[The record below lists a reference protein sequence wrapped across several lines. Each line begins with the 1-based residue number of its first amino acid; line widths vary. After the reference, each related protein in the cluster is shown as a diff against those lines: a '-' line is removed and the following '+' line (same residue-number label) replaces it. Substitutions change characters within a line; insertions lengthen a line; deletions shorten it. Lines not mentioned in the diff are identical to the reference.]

1 MKRNAVLVFACIIAL
16 ALSACTAML
25 GFWLGSTTQALARAS
40 DFLVISENLRMEKTS
55 TAQAVSD
62 GALKFTLVD
71 VDALSA
77 LPFLGSFSVGR
88 QAENTKQTIMNYFSR
103 HRPTPLSETQPFLA
117 WEPYMD
123 ADNLEVMKEW
133 YGHLL
138 ERDRR
143 AMKIISGSRADEP

>member
-1 MKRNAVLVFACIIAL
+1 MKQNTVLVFACIIAL
-16 ALSACTAML
+16 ALSVCTAML
-25 GFWLGSTTQALARAS
+25 GFWLGSNTQALARAS

-71 VDALSA
+71 ADALSA

-88 QAENTKQTIMNYFSR
+88 QAKNTKRTIMDYFSR
-103 HRPTPLSETQPFLA
+103 HQPTPLSKTHPFLE

-123 ADNLEVMKEW
+123 ADELADMKES
-133 YGHLL
+133 YGRML

-143 AMKIISGSRADEP
+143 AMEIISGSKTDEP

>member
-1 MKRNAVLVFACIIAL
+1 MKRNTVLVFACIIAL
-16 ALSACTAML
+16 ALSVCTARL
-25 GFWLGSTTQALARAS
+25 GFWLGSTMQALARAS

-71 VDALSA
+71 VDALTDS
-77 LPFLGSFSVGR
+77 PFLGSFSVGQ
-88 QAENTKQTIMNYFSR
+88 QAENTKRAIMDYFSR
-103 HRPTPLSETQPFLA
+103 HPPTPLSKTHPFLA
-117 WEPYMD
+117 TEQYMD
-123 ADNLEVMKEW
+123 ADNLKDTKEW

-143 AMKIISGSRADEP
+143 GMKIISGSTADEP

>member
-1 MKRNAVLVFACIIAL
+1 
-16 ALSACTAML
+16 
-25 GFWLGSTTQALARAS
+25 
-40 DFLVISENLRMEKTS
+40 MEKTS

-103 HRPTPLSETQPFLA
+103 HQPTPLSETQPFLA

-143 AMKIISGSRADEP
+143 AMKIISGSRDDEP